1 MSLYGTAP
9 DSSNSKLRAI
19 ISSLI
24 SSRPIWLTVLLAF
37 AVIYAMTALTKLVIS
52 HNYDKNIYIQV
63 LETNNRIRQSHNELS
78 QFGLNSSLK
87 KSIGSVESSMGQL
100 ESTLSDNYNYSAR
113 TFPLKITVH
122 ILLVILSAVYFI
134 KPIPAIGF
142 AAASIWLGSLL
153 AMCSLQFSMEISAA
167 DYLLVLPHFGLDL
180 GAFRN

>member
-78 QFGLNSSLK
+78 NS
-87 KSIGSVESSMGQL
+87 V
-100 ESTLSDNYNYSAR
+100 
-113 TFPLKITVH
+113 
-122 ILLVILSAVYFI
+122 
-134 KPIPAIGF
+134 
-142 AAASIWLGSLL
+142 
-153 AMCSLQFSMEISAA
+153 
-167 DYLLVLPHFGLDL
+167 
-180 GAFRN
+180 